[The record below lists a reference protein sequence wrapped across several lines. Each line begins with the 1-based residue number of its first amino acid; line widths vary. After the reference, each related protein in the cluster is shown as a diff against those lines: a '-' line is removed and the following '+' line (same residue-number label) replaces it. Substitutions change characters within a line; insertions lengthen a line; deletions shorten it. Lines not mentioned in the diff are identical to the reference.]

1 MAWITINI
9 LNQQQ
14 QKGHASNHRNK
25 NAYRTSKEELSILFL
40 NFSHN
45 ICIGTSNQDF
55 IFKSKSLLDLL

>member
-14 QKGHASNHRNK
+14 QKGHA
-25 NAYRTSKEELSILFL
+25 SKEELSILFL